1 MKLYIG
7 HVDTLEQVF
16 WVTEITATYDEK
28 IKSYELVKPIR
39 INYLVSSKWIEE
51 NELNKVKVSESI
63 DGGDNYI
70 LISKNKEEVESFV
83 KNEFDAYKAKL
94 LKNIENL
101 EKNGIKH
108 YYYD

>member
-28 IKSYELVKPIR
+28 IKSYELVKPIH
-39 INYLVSSKWIEE
+39 ISHLVTSKWIDE
-51 NELNKVKVSESI
+51 NELSKVKEFESI
-63 DGGDNYI
+63 DGGDSYV

-83 KNEFDAYKAKL
+83 KTEFDAYKAKL

-101 EKNGIKH
+101 EKNGIKR